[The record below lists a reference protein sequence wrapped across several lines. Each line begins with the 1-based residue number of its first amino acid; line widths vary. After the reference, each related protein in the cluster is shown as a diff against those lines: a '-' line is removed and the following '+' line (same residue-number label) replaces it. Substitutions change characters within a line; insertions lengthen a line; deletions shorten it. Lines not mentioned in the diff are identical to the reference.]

1 MAPKKNKINLE
12 IERRFLLK
20 NVPSFGKKREFEI
33 YDIFQ
38 FYFEVKGKRTRF
50 RQSTKKAGY
59 SYSPTDKVTYL
70 STKKKF
76 ISKGTYEEIE
86 VEISEKTFWKKYRET
101 KNRRSISKTR
111 FVYNYKGLKFEI
123 DKFTEMHL
131 VVMEIELKN
140 INQKI
145 NFPDFIKKEIILEVT
160 DLRELGNYNL
170 SGK

>member
-1 MAPKKNKINLE
+1 MAPKNKVNLE

-20 NVPSFGKKREFEI
+20 NVPIFGKKREFKI

-50 RQSTKKAGY
+50 RQSTEKITS
-59 SYSPTDKVTYL
+59 SYSPTDKVTYF

-111 FVYNYKGLKFEI
+111 FVYKYKGLKFEI

-160 DLRELGNYNL
+160 DIRELGNYNL
-170 SGK
+170 SER